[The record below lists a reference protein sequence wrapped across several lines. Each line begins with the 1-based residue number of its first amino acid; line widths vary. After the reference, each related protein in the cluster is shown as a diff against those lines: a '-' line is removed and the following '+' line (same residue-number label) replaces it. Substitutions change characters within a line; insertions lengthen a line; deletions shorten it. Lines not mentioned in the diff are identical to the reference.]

1 MEATR
6 SCYFLLAL
14 IGTLGTAYSCS
25 TCPRAEDDSYGYLID
40 SSSSTNVG
48 PFVGFFGS
56 VVNVEDLPSP
66 TRAAGLFDMSP
77 LVGDGQVPAFGLL
90 VWEDADIESLPLPG
104 ALGWSV
110 GGAIT
115 KTSSGEVQMIMA
127 DDDPTIQQ
135 GVPIDVKP
143 PEGAPVPI
151 TEFCTNQRVVLTIKA
166 ATADNPDGAVYI
178 VPPVDDSDGCEFL
191 VSLYSDGCGV
201 QTACSITKSV
211 ECNTQTS
218 SSSFCQNLLKQ
229 AAGRDDAT
237 RHCKKVNVKIVDS
250 RVVSKSFAE
259 CN

>member
-25 TCPRAEDDSYGYLID
+25 TCPRAEDGSYDYIGD
-40 SSSSTNVG
+40 SSSFFSAG
-48 PFVGFFGS
+48 PFEGFLGF

-66 TRAAGLFDMSP
+66 AGAVGLFVVPVWGENEEMIP
-77 LVGDGQVPAFGLL
+77 GWALVT
-90 VWEDADIESLPLPG
+90 WEDEDFMNQQPLPG

-127 DDDPTIQQ
+127 DDDPFQQ
-135 GVPIDVKP
+135 GVPPPP

-250 RVVSKSFAE
+250 RVVSKSFAD